1 MNRLYKALESKYQA
15 KIDEAMAT
23 LDIYFNKPVG
33 VGEHP
38 DIVDVLDQYLTMLDD
53 YSGKLETLRGLFA
66 TTETAETAE
75 SVENS

>member
-15 KIDEAMAT
+15 KIDESMAI

-53 YSGKLETLRGLFA
+53 YNGKLETLRSLFTSTEPKE
-66 TTETAETAE
+66 TTENE
-75 SVENS
+75 